1 MALRNRLRYTT
12 VIRKR
17 IAISVVLLIVCYL
30 LYTRAERVQRGS
42 ETFEVV
48 TRIDAGSNRTI
59 TILAG
64 TEPFEIPAYYY
75 EIDEGSQKIVRTCF
89 LRCCL
94 GNSFRLV
101 TSRDRSVV
109 GLAWNGEPDV
119 LLFAYDFNAPH
130 GYRTPGDE
138 LSCERAI
145 EGAPTARDKLQA
157 ENPQLH
163 LRLP

>member
-1 MALRNRLRYTT
+1 MMRR
-12 VIRKR
+12 R
-17 IAISVVLLIVCYL
+17 IAISVVLLIVCYF
-30 LYTRAERVQRGS
+30 LYTRPERVQRGS
-42 ETFEVV
+42 EIFEVV

-59 TILAG
+59 TVLAG
-64 TEPFEIPAYYY
+64 TEAFEIPAYYY
-75 EIDEGSQKIVRTCF
+75 EIDEGSQRIVQTCF

-94 GNSFRLV
+94 GDSFRLV

-109 GLAWNGEPDV
+109 GLAWNGAPDV
-119 LLFAYDFNAPH
+119 LLFAYDFNAPQ

-138 LSCERAI
+138 LSCERARV
-145 EGAPTARDKLQA
+145 GAPAARDKLQA